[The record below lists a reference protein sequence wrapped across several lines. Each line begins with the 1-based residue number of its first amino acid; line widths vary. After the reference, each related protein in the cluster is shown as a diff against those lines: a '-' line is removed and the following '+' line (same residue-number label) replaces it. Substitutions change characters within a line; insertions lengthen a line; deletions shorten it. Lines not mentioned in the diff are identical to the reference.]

1 MDSGFSSFFQ
11 QIPAGLI
18 LMFCGSGLLLIGV
31 FVYFIVAR
39 RRVVPSALPVAA
51 FSGAS
56 EGAANDADLPDLDLL
71 VSREPAPADESAP
84 LEPPEPLAPA
94 PTVPAVDGAQA
105 VRLAEGVD
113 VHATE
118 VLTVL
123 RDAADSS
130 LIVQIGDRSYR
141 NPPSLADADF
151 KRRYNAIIR
160 ELFLASF
167 GDSLNVTPES
177 GEAPAANTSTATP
190 EELAA
195 LGLLEDERVPGDLPK
210 YQWDPLQ
217 KPILGRGRKLK
228 FEPVEEISVAE
239 AIEAFLQHKLA
250 RAPEFAGRKL
260 HVRSAP
266 GGGLRIEV
274 DGQFFETIDE
284 VSDEAARAFLAD
296 AVREWQE
303 RQ

>member
-31 FVYFIVAR
+31 FVYLIVAR
-39 RRVVPSALPVAA
+39 RRASSSALPVTA

-56 EGAANDADLPDLDLL
+56 EAVAGEADLPDLDLL
-71 VSREPAPADESAP
+71 FSRESTASEASAVVEPA
-84 LEPPEPLAPA
+84 APA
-94 PTVPAVDGAQA
+94 PVVPDSDGAQA
-105 VRLAEGVD
+105 VRLAEGINVRA
-113 VHATE
+113 VE

-123 RDAADSS
+123 RDSADGS
-130 LIVQIGDRSYR
+130 LIVQMGERSYR
-141 NPPSLADADF
+141 NPPGLADADF
-151 KRRYNAIIR
+151 KRRFNAVIR
-160 ELFLASF
+160 ELYLATF
-167 GDSLNVTPES
+167 GDSLNVPSES
-177 GEAPAANTSTATP
+177 GERAAPRAPSATP

-195 LGLLEDERVPGDLPK
+195 LGLLEDESVPGDLPK

-217 KPILGRGRKLK
+217 KPVLGRGRKPR
-228 FEPVEEISVAE
+228 FEPIEDISVAA

-250 RAPEFAGRKL
+250 HAPEFAGRKL

-284 VSDEAARAFLAD
+284 VSDQPAREFLA
-296 AVREWQE
+296 ATVREWQE